1 MRITQPLIDF
11 SPLYRQ
17 LWPQAMHRRKPFR
30 LIHKNVYIYLCVYNV
45 GQNSLNLLWGEKVG
59 GYKYEMLLVSVT
71 NL

>member
-30 LIHKNVYIYLCVYNV
+30 LIHINIYTCVHNV
-45 GQNSLNLLWGEKVG
+45 GQNNLNLLWGEKVG
-59 GYKYEMLLVSVT
+59 SYKYEILIVSVT
-71 NL
+71 KL